1 VAVGA
6 GSHLATTSRWRV
18 THVTL
23 ERIQF
28 DMVPLN
34 FAVRREQGEA
44 RRDNTADA
52 DAEAW
57 MALAMAKIG
66 EKMKQRI
73 KV

>member
-1 VAVGA
+1 M
-6 GSHLATTSRWRV
+6 
-18 THVTL
+18 TL